1 MIYFMPPHIHYLTE
15 PATPPTSTVTYYVFA
30 SGFIILYLIR
40 VFNRGLLIVV
50 EYFYCLILVWAT
62 SSTTVQ
68 YSYLT
73 HECAVHFCFHSS
85 LPLNRKAVQVFN
97 KYKRWLWWSTV
108 FLHQINRHGNLIDS
122 LIDYRT
128 KLNMFLLQKNVNVR
142 NLFTWFVGCWKVS

>member
-1 MIYFMPPHIHYLTE
+1 MTYFMPPHIHYLCWIKL
-15 PATPPTSTVTYYVFA
+15 PKQNQLLHQHQQLTYYVFA

-50 EYFYCLILVWAT
+50 EYFYCLILVWTT

-73 HECAVHFCFHSS
+73 HECAVHFCFHNS
-85 LPLNRKAVQVFN
+85 LPLNRKAMQVFN
-97 KYKRWLWWSTV
+97 KFKRWLWWSTV
-108 FLHQINRHGNLIDS
+108 FLHQMNRHGNLIDS

-128 KLNMFLLQKNVNVR
+128 KLNMFLLQKM
-142 NLFTWFVGCWKVS
+142 